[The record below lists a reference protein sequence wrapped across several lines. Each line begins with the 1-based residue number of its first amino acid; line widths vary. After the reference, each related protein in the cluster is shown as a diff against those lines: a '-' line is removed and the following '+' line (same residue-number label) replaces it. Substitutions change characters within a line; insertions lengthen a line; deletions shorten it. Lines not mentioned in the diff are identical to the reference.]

1 MKKLLLILFYALL
14 HVSSVHAQDIKK
26 VKISDVQQMI
36 DTATVPLIVNMWAT
50 WCGPCVREIPWF
62 ESIVSKYK
70 DSKVRIILISL
81 DFPEDFPKSLT
92 AFVKEKGY
100 TSQVVWL
107 DETNAD
113 KFCPVIDS
121 TWGGAIPVS
130 LFVNNTKKYRQFFNH
145 QLPEARF
152 ELELKKLIE

>member
-1 MKKLLLILFYALL
+1 M
-14 HVSSVHAQDIKK
+14 AQDIKK
-26 VKISDVQQMI
+26 VKITDVQQMI
-36 DTATVPLIVNMWAT
+36 DTSTVPLIVNMWAT

-62 ESIVSKYK
+62 ESITAKYK
-70 DSKVRIILISL
+70 DSKVRILLVSM
-81 DFPEDFPKSLT
+81 DFPEDYPIQLK
-92 AFVKEKGY
+92 AFVKDKGY

-130 LFVNNTKKYRQFFNH
+130 LFINNKKQYRQFFNH